1 VSDVPTS
8 GAEVVVVL
16 TTAPDAAVAESL
28 ATALVEE
35 GLAACVNIVPG
46 VTSIFRWEGEV
57 QREAELLLVTK
68 TSAER
73 VPPLRERIVAL
84 HPYDVP
90 EMIAL
95 PVVGGH
101 APYLDWVRSASGE
114 GG

>member
-1 VSDVPTS
+1 MSDIPAAPPVT
-8 GAEVVVVL
+8 VVL

-28 ATALVEE
+28 ATALVHE

-68 TSAER
+68 TTEER
-73 VPPLRERIVAL
+73 VPALCERIVAL

-95 PVVGGH
+95 PVTGGH
-101 APYLDWVRSASGE
+101 AAYLDWVRGASG
-114 GG
+114 GGA